1 MYLIVGLEDD
11 GTMKNKKGF
20 TLAELLIVV
29 AIIGVLVAV
38 SIPIFTSQLEKS
50 KEATDIANL
59 RAAKAAAVA
68 AYYDIEAAG
77 RPDKSIDGLEP
88 VQKGKWYEGYYD
100 ISKGQF
106 VGRNG
111 LSLHNSVGKGT
122 AVDTGTTYSNYT
134 SSEDYTK
141 YCIFVEIM
149 FDGSSNPLPYSL
161 AYPGAIIHWRNPW
174 SGNSYK
180 ESMSYDYISLK

>member
-1 MYLIVGLEDD
+1 MGDD
-11 GTMKNKKGF
+11 GTMKDKKGF

-174 SGNSYK
+174 SNNSYK
-180 ESMSYDYISLK
+180 ELMSYDYISLK